1 MGAGGSSI
9 STADGQ
15 DGGDTDVDDNDE
27 GDDID
32 ASSDADGKAATPVRH
47 PTTPRRGPSSP
58 VLLVPDEES
67 DDDITWAPSPKRAK
81 TTPKAAGVAS
91 NIKEAP
97 SDRKR
102 RDVKF
107 ESLQDALLQHETL
120 ADKSRQ
126 AAEKAA
132 RAEQHDLLLR
142 IEGMRS
148 DAEDKRAR
156 EQRAWEEEQRKKE
169 REYDEKKERERREY
183 AEKKERE
190 RMEYEEKKERERQEY
205 KEKREREQD
214 DLAQERR
221 ARETELHAALLAKY
235 CSK

>member
-15 DGGDTDVDDNDE
+15 DGDDTDVDDNDE

-47 PTTPRRGPSSP
+47 PSTPRRGPSSP
-58 VLLVPDEES
+58 VSLEPDEES
-67 DDDITWAPSPKRAK
+67 DDDLTWAPSPKRAK

-91 NIKEAP
+91 NMKEAP

-107 ESLQDALLQHETL
+107 ESLQDTLLEHEKL

-156 EQRAWEEEQRKKE
+156 EQKAWEEEQSKKE
-169 REYDEKKERERREY
+169 REYDEKK
-183 AEKKERE
+183 
-190 RMEYEEKKERERQEY
+190 
-205 KEKREREQD
+205 
-214 DLAQERR
+214 
-221 ARETELHAALLAKY
+221 
-235 CSK
+235 

>member
-1 MGAGGSSI
+1 M
-9 STADGQ
+9 
-15 DGGDTDVDDNDE
+15 
-27 GDDID
+27 
-32 ASSDADGKAATPVRH
+32 
-47 PTTPRRGPSSP
+47 
-58 VLLVPDEES
+58 
-67 DDDITWAPSPKRAK
+67 
-81 TTPKAAGVAS
+81 
-91 NIKEAP
+91 KEAP
-97 SDRKR
+97 GDRKR

-107 ESLQDALLQHETL
+107 ESLQYALLEQETL

-126 AAEKAA
+126 KAA

-142 IEGMRS
+142 IEEMRS

-156 EQRAWEEEQRKKE
+156 EQRAWEEDQRKKE

-221 ARETELHAALLAKY
+221 ARETELHAALLEY
-235 CSK
+235 CSKKSELYRNDVTILGCVLEIFL

>member
-15 DGGDTDVDDNDE
+15 DGGDTDVDDNDD

-58 VLLVPDEES
+58 GSLAPDEES
-67 DDDITWAPSPKRAK
+67 DDDMTWAPSPKRAK
-81 TTPKAAGVAS
+81 TTPKPAGVAS
-91 NIKEAP
+91 NMKEAP

-107 ESLQDALLQHETL
+107 ESLQDALLEHEKL

-156 EQRAWEEEQRKKE
+156 EQRA
-169 REYDEKKERERREY
+169 
-183 AEKKERE
+183 
-190 RMEYEEKKERERQEY
+190 
-205 KEKREREQD
+205 
-214 DLAQERR
+214 
-221 ARETELHAALLAKY
+221 
-235 CSK
+235 